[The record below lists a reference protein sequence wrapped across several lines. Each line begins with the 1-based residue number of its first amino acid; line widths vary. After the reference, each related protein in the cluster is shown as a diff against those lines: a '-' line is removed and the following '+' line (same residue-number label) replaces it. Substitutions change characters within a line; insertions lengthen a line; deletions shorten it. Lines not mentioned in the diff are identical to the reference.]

1 MNPVEIEMN
10 FPAEHGG
17 NVFGQFDA
25 YMKKLQAKEENLDKK
40 RSTVKIKKTVGTISY
55 EESKSRSKDRSL

>member
-1 MNPVEIEMN
+1 MI
-10 FPAEHGG
+10 
-17 NVFGQFDA
+17 
-25 YMKKLQAKEENLDKK
+25 QAKEENLNKK